1 MLVGEYFGGR
11 AAIARGSFP
20 AKIIPELVQAF
31 WVGQSSGFDQN
42 KIIII
47 MIIIIIIIKALSLE
61 IGGPIP

>member
-47 MIIIIIIIKALSLE
+47 MIIIIINALSLE

>member
-42 KIIII
+42 KIIMI
-47 MIIIIIIIKALSLE
+47 MIIIIIKALSLE

>member
-1 MLVGEYFGGR
+1 MLVGEYFGGG

-20 AKIIPELVQAF
+20 AKIIPELAQVF

-42 KIIII
+42 KI
-47 MIIIIIIIKALSLE
+47 KVKKKNALSLE